1 VNESTSYSRKI
12 STLAAQR
19 DRRARLRRSDYYPSD
34 KAATIIDTHIRPFAG
49 GDYSSVI
56 SRIVEAWSANSG
68 I

>member
-19 DRRARLRRSDYYPSD
+19 DRLRRIDYYPSD
-34 KAATIIDTHIRPFAG
+34 KAATMIDTHIRPFAG